1 LKHLK
6 AVNKY
11 FWKYRWRFLLGLIFV
26 ILSNYFRI
34 LTPQVTGYVV
44 NSVEREL
51 QVQASQRTAN
61 RVGDQGQLT
70 QAPGD
75 RPQQPAA
82 VSQKQTPGQA
92 AADKPQPPGG
102 SAAEKA
108 QQESQARA
116 TQARTAARDTANYD
130 ILVRKFIRTLDLHHA
145 SFGRKVVIC
154 GLTLLVLALI
164 SGFFLFLMRQTIIVM
179 SRHIE
184 YDQKHEIYTHYQT
197 LDTNFYKTH
206 STGDLM
212 SRMAEDVSRVRM
224 YTGPAMM
231 YLANLLVTIGFSLF
245 FMLKKDALLS
255 LYVLTPLPI
264 LAITI
269 YYVNTIIH
277 KKSEHIQALLS
288 NLTTNAQE
296 SYSGIRVIKSFVQE
310 KAMLNFF
317 AHNSEE
323 YRKNA
328 VGLAKV
334 ESIYFPSM
342 GLMIGL
348 STLLTIM
355 IGGIYVV
362 YGKHNTDIGTI
373 TEFVIYITMLTFPVS
388 AIGWVASMVQRAS
401 ASQKRLNEFLDTQP
415 AIQNPPAAIQQ
426 HLQGNISIQGV
437 DFTYPNTGIHAL
449 KNFNLD
455 IKKGE
460 KVVIIGRTGSGK
472 TTLAQLLLRMYDPD
486 KGRILMDNTD
496 LRKLDLQDLRR
507 QISYVPQD
515 VFLFSD
521 TVSGNIQF
529 GLDKP
534 NEEKVRQAARYAS
547 VDKEIEG
554 FSARY
559 DTMIGE
565 RGVTLSGGQKQRI
578 SIARGLIKD
587 PEVIVFDDCLSA
599 VDAKTEK
606 EILGNLYQY
615 LKHKT
620 AIIITHRIFSL
631 FDFDRIVVLEE
642 GRIVETGTHQQLL
655 ALNGYYTYLYEQQQA
670 ENSPA

>member
-1 LKHLK
+1 MEILFLKHLR

-11 FWKYRWRFLLGLIFV
+11 LWKYRWRFLLGILFT

-44 NSVEREL
+44 NSVERKLRDEIPL
-51 QVQASQRTAN
+51 KEKNVARLS
-61 RVGDQGQLT
+61 
-70 QAPGD
+70 APAVE
-75 RPQQPAA
+75 QQPSQITVPAPNSILSA
-82 VSQKQTPGQA
+82 KQKQN
-92 AADKPQPPGG
+92 DIK
-102 SAAEKA
+102 
-108 QQESQARA
+108 
-116 TQARTAARDTANYD
+116 DTANYD
-130 ILVRKFIRTLDLHHA
+130 ILVKKFIRVLDA
-145 SFGRKVVIC
+145 GNPSFGYKVAIC
-154 GLTLLVLALI
+154 GIVLLVLALI
-164 SGFFLFLMRQTIIVM
+164 GGFFLFLMRQTLIVM

-184 YDQKHEIYTHYQT
+184 FDQKNEIYAHYQ
-197 LDTNFYKTH
+197 LLHANFYKTH

-212 SRMAEDVSRVRM
+212 NRMAEDVSRVRM

-231 YLANLLVTIGFSLF
+231 YLANLLFTIGFSLF
-245 FMLKKDALLS
+245 FMLKKDALLT
-255 LYVLTPLPI
+255 LFVLTPLPI
-264 LAITI
+264 LAVTI
-269 YYVNTIIH
+269 YYVNTLIH

-288 NLTTNAQE
+288 KLTTNAQE

-310 KAMLNFF
+310 KAMLRYFDQ
-317 AHNSEE
+317 NSEE

-328 VGLAKV
+328 VNLAKV

-355 IGGIYVV
+355 IGGLYVIY
-362 YGKHNTDIGTI
+362 GRHNTDIGTI

-388 AIGWVASMVQRAS
+388 AIGWVASMIQRAS
-401 ASQKRLNEFLDTQP
+401 ASQKRLNEFLDTGSLIRNAP
-415 AIQNPPAAIQQ
+415 EPIIKK
-426 HLQGNISIQGV
+426 LQGHISFEQV

-449 KNFNLD
+449 KQFSLE

-472 TTLAQLLLRMYDPD
+472 TTIAQLLLRMYDPD
-486 KGRILMDNTD
+486 QGRISIDGTD
-496 LRKLDLQDLRR
+496 IRLLDLQDLRR
-507 QISYVPQD
+507 QISYTPQD
-515 VFLFSD
+515 IFLFSD

-529 GLDKP
+529 GLDKTD
-534 NEEKVRQAARYAS
+534 EEKVRLAARYAS

-554 FSARY
+554 FPDRY
-559 DTMIGE
+559 VTMIGE

-587 PEVIVFDDCLSA
+587 PEIVVFDDCLSA

-606 EILGNLYQY
+606 EILNNLYQY
-615 LKHKT
+615 LQHKT
-620 AIIITHRIFSL
+620 ALIITHRIFSL

-642 GRIVETGTHQQLL
+642 GRIVESGTHQELI
-655 ALNGYYTYLYEQQQA
+655 ALNGYYTYLYEQQQQ
-670 ENSPA
+670 EKEISSK